1 MITAATDLG
10 NPPFQATATLPNTT
24 KSAKSRYPDPIL
36 ADFSRKTLITGP
48 LMTSGKRRKLRQA
61 GRSAATSQIAG
72 FTRQMN
78 PAMILTG
85 SAARGT
91 VGVNGHADVLIGI

>member
-1 MITAATDLG
+1 MIAAATDPG

-24 KSAKSRYPDPIL
+24 KSEKSRYSDPIL
-36 ADFSRKTLITGP
+36 ADFSRKTPITGP
-48 LMTSGKRRKLRQA
+48 LMTSGKRRKIRQA

>member
-1 MITAATDLG
+1 
-10 NPPFQATATLPNTT
+10 
-24 KSAKSRYPDPIL
+24 
-36 ADFSRKTLITGP
+36 
-48 LMTSGKRRKLRQA
+48 MTSGKRRKIRQA

-91 VGVNGHADVLIGI
+91 VGVNGRADVLIGI